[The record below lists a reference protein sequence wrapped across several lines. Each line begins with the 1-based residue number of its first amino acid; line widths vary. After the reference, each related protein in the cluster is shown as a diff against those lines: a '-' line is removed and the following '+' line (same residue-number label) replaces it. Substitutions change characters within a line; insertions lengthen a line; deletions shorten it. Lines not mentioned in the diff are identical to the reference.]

1 MSINMSPTTFGYL
14 LILLGFI
21 YAAGAAFA
29 YKRGARIKPAYLLFA
44 PIAIG
49 LGVKFAL
56 GL

>member
-1 MSINMSPTTFGYL
+1 MSPTTFGYL
-14 LILLGFI
+14 LILIGVI

-29 YKRGARIKPAYLLFA
+29 YQQGARIKPAYLLVV
-44 PIAIG
+44 PISIG